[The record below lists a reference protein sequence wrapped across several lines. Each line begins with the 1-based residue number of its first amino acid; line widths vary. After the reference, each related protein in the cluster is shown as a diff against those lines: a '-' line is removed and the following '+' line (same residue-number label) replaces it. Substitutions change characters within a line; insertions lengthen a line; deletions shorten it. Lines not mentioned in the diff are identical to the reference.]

1 MNARTKRIR
10 DAKPRGHYYLGDLAT
25 QLAGISRQAGA
36 INGKAHVAHIAAKNP
51 AEFVAPIDTGKAA
64 AACQKRIAKFYGL
77 NNKYCKANG
86 WTKRPD
92 QR

>member
-10 DAKPRGHYYLGDLAT
+10 DAKPRGHYYLGDIDA
-25 QLAGISRQAGA
+25 QLAGIRRKHSEAVVPFDIEA
-36 INGKAHVAHIAAKNP
+36 
-51 AEFVAPIDTGKAA
+51 AA
-64 AACQKRIAKFYGL
+64 AACRKRIVKFYEL
-77 NNKYCKANG
+77 DNKYCKANG